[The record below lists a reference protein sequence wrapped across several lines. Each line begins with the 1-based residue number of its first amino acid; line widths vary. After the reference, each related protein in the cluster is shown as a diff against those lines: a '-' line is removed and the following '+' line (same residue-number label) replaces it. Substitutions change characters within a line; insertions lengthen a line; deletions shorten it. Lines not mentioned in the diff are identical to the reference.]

1 MESPFSNY
9 AQKSIEDVIKA
20 FNTSLA
26 EGLSNQEVKERQK
39 KYGLNIIKEE
49 KVAWYSLLFK
59 QIYSSFFILFCGL
72 AVLSFVF
79 GEQLNAVIILAFLA
93 INAGVGFYQEF
104 QAYKNLEALQKYLVA
119 MITVLRDGKEA
130 EIPSSELVPG
140 DILVLYPGDII
151 AGDVRFFRASSLE
164 VDESILT
171 GESASVLKNV
181 EPISGVVNE
190 LKAQNIGFAGT
201 TVMAGKGFGI
211 VIATAHWTVMN
222 GIAQLAE
229 SVKHESS
236 LSKGTRELSSFITKL
251 IVVATTTVFLGNLFF
266 KGFDIDLA
274 NLLLFSVAMAIT
286 VTPEALPVVITF
298 CLARGVKQLAKKHVL
313 VKRLSA
319 VEDLGAIEILC
330 TDKTG
335 TLTEN
340 TLSVGE
346 VYGKDQDK
354 ALFYAALT
362 TNYKGKSVSVV
373 KKGFDYVL
381 WSHLPQNMQQ
391 ELLAYEGLVELPFD
405 PASRRN
411 VTVVQRSG
419 AQAELIVRGSA
430 PDVLGLC
437 LIADDRK
444 ELDAWLLEQGER
456 GNRVLAVGLKPI
468 KFAGE
473 KKLDVLLKDMEL
485 LGLIS
490 FADPIKKSAV
500 ESIQYAE
507 RLGLEIKVLSGD
519 VPEVCLAIGKQV
531 GLIQSREQVMT
542 GDEFEKI
549 PENQKESV
557 VHKIAVFSRVNPAQK
572 FEIIQL
578 LQKKKVVGYMGDG
591 VNDVPALKVADV
603 SIAVQDAVDVAY
615 RAANIIILQKSLHVL
630 CTGIEEGR
638 KTVTNTLKYI
648 RTALGTIW
656 GNFVSLFIASLL
668 IDYLPMLPVQLLLVN
683 LISDFPM
690 IAVSTDSVDKQELKY
705 PKQYHVQDILLICMV
720 LGSVASLADM
730 IFFFMFKNF
739 EPGVLQTGWFVESI
753 LTAIVYIFC
762 IRTRGFIFFGTM
774 PSLPLLVLGLAGCA
788 TAFMLPFFPFGQEFF
803 HFVPLS
809 VHQYTLIGGVVC
821 FFFCM
826 TECMKLVV
834 FSMLPVHKVAR
845 LKPRAM
851 VKGG

>member
-1 MESPFSNY
+1 MESSFSHY
-9 AQKSIEDVIKA
+9 AQKNTEEVVELL
-20 FNTSLA
+20 NTSLTN
-26 EGLSNQEVKERQK
+26 GLSNQEVQTRQK

-49 KVAWYSLLFK
+49 KIAWYTLLFK
-59 QIYSSFFILFCGL
+59 QIYSSFFILFFAL

-93 INAGVGFYQEF
+93 FNAGVGFYQEF
-104 QAYKNLEALQKYLVA
+104 QAYKNLELLQKYLVA
-119 MITVLRDGKEA
+119 MVTVLRDGQEV

-151 AGDVRFFRASSLE
+151 AGDVRLARASSFE

-201 TVMAGKGFGI
+201 TVVAGKAFSI
-211 VIATAHWTVMN
+211 VIATAHATVMS

-251 IVVATTTVFLGNLFF
+251 IVVAMAAVFLGNLFF

-298 CLARGVKQLAKKHVL
+298 CLARGVKQLAKRHVL

-346 VYGKDQDK
+346 VYGKDPTK

-381 WSHLPQNMQQ
+381 WSHLPQASQQ

-405 PASRRN
+405 SARRRN
-411 VTVVQRSG
+411 VTVVKGSG
-419 AQAELIVRGSA
+419 GQAELIVRGSA

-437 LIADDRK
+437 SIAGDK
-444 ELDAWLLEQGER
+444 NELDAWLLQQGGQ
-456 GNRVLAVGLKPI
+456 GNRVLAVALKPI
-468 KFAGE
+468 AFTGE
-473 KKLDVLLKDMEL
+473 KNLDMLQKDMEL

-490 FADPIKKSAV
+490 FADPIKKSAI

-519 VPEVCLAIGKQV
+519 VPEVCLAVGKQV
-531 GLIQSREQVMT
+531 GLIQGREQIMT

-557 VHKIAVFSRVNPAQK
+557 VHKIAVFARVNPAQK
-572 FEIIQL
+572 FEIVQL

-591 VNDVPALKVADV
+591 VNDVPALQVADV

-630 CTGIEEGR
+630 CTGVEEGR
-638 KTVTNTLKYI
+638 KVVANTLKYI
-648 RTALGTIW
+648 RTSLGTIW

-690 IAVSTDSVDKQELKY
+690 IAVSTDSVDKQELRY

-730 IFFFMFKNF
+730 IFFFLFKNF
-739 EPGVLQTGWFVESI
+739 EPAVLQTGWFVESI

-762 IRTRGFIFFGTM
+762 IRTRGFIFFGTV
-774 PSLPLLVLGLAGCA
+774 PSLPLLALALAGSVIGIVLPL
-788 TAFMLPFFPFGQEFF
+788 LPFGHDFF
-803 HFVPLS
+803 HLVPLS
-809 VHQYTLIGGVVC
+809 MHQYALIGGVVF

-826 TECMKLVV
+826 TECMKFVV
-834 FSMLPVHKVAR
+834 FSMLPGRKVLRHGRAR
-845 LKPRAM
+845 
-851 VKGG
+851 GEG